1 MSMGTNPS
9 EQPTNLLFANFNQ
22 DNTSLAA
29 GSKSGY
35 RLFSLSSVEKLD
47 PIYENGTEDAYIVE
61 RLFASSLVAIV
72 SQQHPR
78 KLKVCHFKKGT
89 EICNYS
95 YAGSILSCKLNRQRL
110 VVCLEESLY
119 IHNIRDMKV
128 LHNIR
133 DTPINPTGLIALSIC
148 DENSF
153 LAFPN
158 SNQTGE
164 VQIFDTINL
173 RGVIM
178 IPAHDNRLAALA
190 FSPKGDKIAT
200 ASEKGTVIRVFGL
213 PDGAK
218 LFEFRRGVKRCVSIT
233 CLSFSQDATFLCS
246 SSNTETVHVFKLE
259 QPREKQAEESGSWMG
274 MFGAVVKS
282 SASVLPAQM
291 TDMFSQGRSF
301 ATAHL
306 PCTGTKNTCAITTI
320 QKLPRLLVVNLEGAM
335 FIYNL
340 DPNESGECQLVRQH
354 RLDGANPEG
363 SQGDQASADRPLTHP
378 STGGSPGATNTY
390 ASSARRLDGGA
401 QAAGSSGKPAACD
414 WSPGESYADV
424 LRRRGG
430 PQEKEPSELM
440 DLLLDSPA
448 PYN

>member
-1 MSMGTNPS
+1 MSMVVNSG
-9 EQPTNLLFANFNQ
+9 EQQTNLLFANFNQ

-35 RLFSLSSVEKLD
+35 RLFSLSSVEKLE
-47 PIYENGTEDAYIVE
+47 PIYENAQEEAYIVE

-72 SQQHPR
+72 NQQHPR

-95 YAGSILSCKLNRQRL
+95 YSGSILGCKLNRQRL

-128 LHNIR
+128 LHTIR
-133 DTPINPTGLIALSIC
+133 DTPTNPTGLIALSISN
-148 DENSF
+148 ENCY
-153 LAFPN
+153 LAFPG
-158 SNQTGE
+158 SNQMGE

-173 RGVIM
+173 RGVLM

-190 FSPKGDKIAT
+190 FSPAGDKLGT

-233 CLSFSQDATFLCS
+233 CLSFNHDATFLCS

-259 QPREKQAEESGSWMG
+259 QPKEKQADESGSWMG
-274 MFGAVVKS
+274 MMGNLVKS

-306 PCTGTKNTCAITTI
+306 PCPGTKNICAITTI
-320 QKLPRLLVVNLEGAM
+320 QKLPRLLVVNLEGLM
-335 FIYNL
+335 YIYNL

-354 RLDGANPEG
+354 RLDGASPEG
-363 SQGDQASADRPLTHP
+363 SPGDQASVDRPLTHP
-378 STGGSPGATNTY
+378 STGVSPAA
-390 ASSARRLDGGA
+390 ASAFPAAARRSEGGA
-401 QAAGSSGKPAACD
+401 QAAGSSESQPYQDLEQGAMG
-414 WSPGESYADV
+414 GEAGDGHGIAG
-424 LRRRGG
+424 LR
-430 PQEKEPSELM
+430 
-440 DLLLDSPA
+440 LDDDAEFP
-448 PYN
+448 PMTHKND